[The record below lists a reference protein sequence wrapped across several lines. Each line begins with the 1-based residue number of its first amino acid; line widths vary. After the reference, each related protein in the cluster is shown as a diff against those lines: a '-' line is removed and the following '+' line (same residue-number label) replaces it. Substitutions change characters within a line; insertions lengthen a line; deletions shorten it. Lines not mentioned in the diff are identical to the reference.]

1 MIEKAENN
9 PEFSNIEEYSE
20 IVKRINSRYKFN
32 NRYETKYGREFFIR
46 KIEPKTNK
54 IHVEV
59 FKPNNGGLE
68 ERSYTEEEFENFI
81 NSPELFERF
90 FKKSKKHSLFK
101 FCTRHHG

>member
-20 IVKRINSRYKFN
+20 IVKRITSRYKFN
-32 NRYETKYGREFFIR
+32 SRYETKYGREFFIR

-59 FKPNNGGLE
+59 FRKDGTAEME

-90 FKKSKKHSLFK
+90 VKKSKKIF
-101 FCTRHHG
+101 